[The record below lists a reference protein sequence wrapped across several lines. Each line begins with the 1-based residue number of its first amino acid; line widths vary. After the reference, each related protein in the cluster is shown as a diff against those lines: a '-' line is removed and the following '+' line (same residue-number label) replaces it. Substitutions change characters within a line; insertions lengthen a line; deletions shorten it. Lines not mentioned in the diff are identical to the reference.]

1 MEKPGLSDHEIL
13 MELRDDV
20 KLILAWVPT
29 VVTWGK
35 LGGALAVLATI
46 TVGAVKLFM

>member
-29 VVTWGK
+29 VVTWGR
-35 LGGALAVLATI
+35 LGAFAAAVATFV
-46 TVGAVKLFM
+46 VGAIKLF

>member
-29 VVTWGK
+29 VVTWRK
-35 LGGALAVLATI
+35 LGGVVLSIAGLTLAAI
-46 TVGAVKLFM
+46 KLF

>member
-35 LGGALAVLATI
+35 LGAAAATI
-46 TVGAVKLFM
+46 ATIVVAAIKLF